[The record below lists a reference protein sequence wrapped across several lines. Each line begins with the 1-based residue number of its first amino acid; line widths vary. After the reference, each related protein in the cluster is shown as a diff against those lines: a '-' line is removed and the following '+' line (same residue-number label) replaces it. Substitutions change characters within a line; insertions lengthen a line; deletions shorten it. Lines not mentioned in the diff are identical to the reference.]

1 MNKLIALALASAA
14 LTLATPTRAV
24 EEGRLLIWING
35 DKGHNGLAKVGE
47 KFTADTGIPVEV
59 SVPPNVEQRFQR
71 LASNAQGPDIM
82 FWAHDRFGEWIRGG
96 LLAPLNPSPAVKE
109 KVDEFAW
116 NAVTIDGAIYGYPI
130 AVEALSLIYNKD
142 LMPNGPAATFEEMMA
157 LDSELQKDGKH
168 AILWAY
174 GTPYFTYPLLSA
186 NGGFAFQR
194 REDGSYDVSQTGV
207 NNAGSK
213 RGLSF
218 LAEMLEKGHIP
229 RGVDYGVA
237 EAKFNRGE
245 AAMTINGPWSWD
257 NLEKSG
263 VNYGLALLPTLDG
276 NRARAFVGVLA
287 GAINNASP
295 NKDLA
300 VLFLEEY
307 LLTPEGL
314 AMVDADKPL
323 GAVPLKEFQAK
334 LGADPRVQITYE
346 NAKNG
351 DLMPSV
357 PEMIRFWTSLET
369 AIGNVSAGR
378 QTVEEA
384 LDAAASRSVD

>member
-1 MNKLIALALASAA
+1 MNKLIALAVASAVVTLSTPA
-14 LTLATPTRAV
+14 LAFD
-24 EEGRLLIWING
+24 EGRLLIWING

-47 KFTADTGIPVEV
+47 KFTADTGIAVEV

-96 LLAPLNPSPAVKE
+96 LLAPLNPSPAVKA
-109 KVDEFAW
+109 KIDDFAW
-116 NAVTIDGAIYGYPI
+116 DAVTIDGAVYGYPI
-130 AVEALSLIYNKD
+130 AVEAISLIYNKD
-142 LMPNGPAATFEEMMA
+142 LMPDGPAATFEEMLP
-157 LDSELQKDGKH
+157 LDTELQKDGKH

-174 GTPYFTYPLLSA
+174 GTPYFTFPLLSA
-186 NGGFAFQR
+186 NGGYAFQR
-194 REDGSYDVSQTGV
+194 REDGSYDVTQTGV

-213 RGLSF
+213 QGLTF
-218 LAEMLEKGHIP
+218 LAEMIEKGHMP

-237 EAKFNRGE
+237 EAKFNSGE
-245 AAMTINGPWSWD
+245 AAMTINGPWAWD
-257 NLEKSG
+257 NLDKSG
-263 VNYGLALLPTLDG
+263 TNYALAPLPTLGGKD
-276 NRARAFVGVLA
+276 ARAFVGVLA

-314 AMVDADKPL
+314 EMVDADKPL

-334 LGADPRVQITYE
+334 LASDERVKVTYE
-346 NAKNG
+346 NAANG
-351 DLMPSV
+351 VLMPSV
-357 PEMIRFWTSLET
+357 PEMIRFWTNLET
-369 AIGNVSAGR
+369 AISNVSAGR
-378 QTVEEA
+378 QTVQEA
-384 LDAAASRSVD
+384 LDAAAARTID